1 MIQCSACGK
10 TLDKVPSW
18 LSGANA
24 AFVCNNCPN
33 RQAKNIAFLSL
44 ESESPKAA
52 KGEDDMD
59 LDLSDED
66 KEDEKE
72 D

>member
-1 MIQCSACGK
+1 MIQCSSCGK

-18 LSGANA
+18 LAGANA

-44 ESESPKAA
+44 ESESPKAT
-52 KGEDDMD
+52 KGDEEVEIDLPEEEEETED
-59 LDLSDED
+59 
-66 KEDEKE
+66 
-72 D
+72 

>member
-1 MIQCSACGK
+1 MIQCSSCGR

-18 LSGANA
+18 LSSANI

-44 ESESPKAA
+44 ESEAPKTPALDEELDETEA
-52 KGEDDMD
+52 ETED
-59 LDLSDED
+59 
-66 KEDEKE
+66 
-72 D
+72 

>member
-1 MIQCSACGK
+1 MIQCSSCGK

-18 LSGANA
+18 LAGANA

-44 ESESPKAA
+44 ESESPKAT
-52 KGEDDMD
+52 KGDEEVEMDVPEEEEETED
-59 LDLSDED
+59 
-66 KEDEKE
+66 
-72 D
+72 

>member
-1 MIQCSACGK
+1 MIQCSSCGK

-18 LSGANA
+18 LAGASA

-44 ESESPKAA
+44 EAESAKPA
-52 KGEDDMD
+52 KGEDDADMD
-59 LDLSDED
+59 MGEEEEEAED
-66 KEDEKE
+66 
-72 D
+72 

>member
-1 MIQCSACGK
+1 MIQCSSCGK

-18 LSGANA
+18 LAGANA

-33 RQAKNIAFLSL
+33 RAAKNIAFLSL

-52 KGEDDMD
+52 KGEDEPEIDI
-59 LDLSDED
+59 S
-66 KEDEKE
+66 EDEEEAE